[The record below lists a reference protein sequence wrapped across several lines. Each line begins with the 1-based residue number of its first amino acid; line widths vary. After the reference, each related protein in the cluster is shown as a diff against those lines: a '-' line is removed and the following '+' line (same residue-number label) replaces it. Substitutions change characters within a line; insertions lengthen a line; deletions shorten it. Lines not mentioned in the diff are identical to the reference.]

1 MNASL
6 SSKRKSIVSENSG
19 ELEQMGVQFR
29 EIDPFNLWVSATETG
44 KMPSFTVNKLRAFLP
59 QGKIAQLTATQQ
71 LSN

>member
-29 EIDPFNLWVSATETG
+29 EVDPFNLWVSAIKTV
-44 KMPSFTVNKLRAFLP
+44 KMPTLSAVITSSGLFCHTVK
-59 QGKIAQLTATQQ
+59 